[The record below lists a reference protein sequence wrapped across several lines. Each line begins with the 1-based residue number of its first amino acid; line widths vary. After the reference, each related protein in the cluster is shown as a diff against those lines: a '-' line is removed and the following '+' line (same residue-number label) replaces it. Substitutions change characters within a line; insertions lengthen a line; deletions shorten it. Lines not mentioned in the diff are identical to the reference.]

1 MSQYLGDKNKPCMN
15 LEYCKRGNGRR
26 LAENTR
32 LISES
37 SVLQKEE
44 DRQTHGLAKLKKSSS
59 HLVGMGGRGYSTQV
73 VPLIQT

>member
-1 MSQYLGDKNKPCMN
+1 MN

-32 LISES
+32 LFPSS

-44 DRQTHGLAKLKKSSS
+44 DRQTHGLAKLKKSNS
-59 HLVGMGGRGYSTQV
+59 HSVGMEGRGYSAQV